1 MKLRPKTPLIRV
13 SNTNTNPPNHIQT
26 PSTPSSIEI
35 KTSSTNKDYLLKN
48 FQTFMKNIIN
58 DQNQEF
64 LSGSKNVIKYILSQ
78 YLQIPEDELPSIK
91 KLSILITNDYGLLN
105 QFGTYLPNL
114 ILLKLNNSNLLSFN
128 DLGTNFKSI
137 QCLQLNNCHLKDLN
151 GLVCMQQLQV
161 LDIENNNIDDLI
173 DIEMCSALR
182 KLNLKKNQ
190 ISKYENIEFIS
201 YTEQLEYVCL
211 VDNPIINEG
220 NNDDN
225 IKRTLSAIEKV
236 VLYDEDGIEDIVK
249 EFDEKN
255 ISIEDNNKKPR
266 NTSNNTSN
274 DDAIPEMIIAN
285 KTDVSSLTSTKTNER
300 LPKEI
305 EDVISSNNYEDNKH
319 DINTNIKD
327 VKSNQKPNIVNLMRS
342 NPFKTTKIQIDASST
357 FHNRNG
363 NSNSNN
369 VLVQELFN
377 KTAKVPFKMYLKG
390 NNNMHNNCE
399 HESKL
404 CRKSSDSNLNTIKIR
419 KVSSLKPVGLLSN
432 NNNQKESNIN
442 SNRDTKLK
450 DKPIL
455 LLGDK
460 GNTHNKNNSNSN
472 AINIINQHSFNKSNF
487 MQQQTGN
494 KKTRLILGTPK
505 QNN

>member
-13 SNTNTNPPNHIQT
+13 SNTNTNPPNHIQSLHT
-26 PSTPSSIEI
+26 PNSIEI

-78 YLQIPEDELPSIK
+78 YLQIPEDELLSIK

-236 VLYDEDGIEDIVK
+236 VL
-249 EFDEKN
+249 
-255 ISIEDNNKKPR
+255 
-266 NTSNNTSN
+266 
-274 DDAIPEMIIAN
+274 
-285 KTDVSSLTSTKTNER
+285 
-300 LPKEI
+300 
-305 EDVISSNNYEDNKH
+305 H
-319 DINTNIKD
+319 D
-327 VKSNQKPNIVNLMRS
+327 
-342 NPFKTTKIQIDASST
+342 
-357 FHNRNG
+357 
-363 NSNSNN
+363 
-369 VLVQELFN
+369 
-377 KTAKVPFKMYLKG
+377 
-390 NNNMHNNCE
+390 
-399 HESKL
+399 
-404 CRKSSDSNLNTIKIR
+404 
-419 KVSSLKPVGLLSN
+419 
-432 NNNQKESNIN
+432 
-442 SNRDTKLK
+442 
-450 DKPIL
+450 
-455 LLGDK
+455 
-460 GNTHNKNNSNSN
+460 
-472 AINIINQHSFNKSNF
+472 
-487 MQQQTGN
+487 
-494 KKTRLILGTPK
+494 
-505 QNN
+505 